1 MLTVYR
7 SLTVRIDTLD
17 DVRSSQPWE
26 MDREA
31 LARLLA
37 ALDPDSARAANRYEE
52 LRLKLIRFFEWER
65 SEIPDRDADE
75 TLNRV
80 ARRLAEGVEMKSPG
94 AFAYGIARFI
104 LREQAAEAKRKERA
118 LAELA
123 THTRAESK
131 PEDEALQDCLERCL
145 ASLPPEARWLL
156 EKYYS
161 GTDSERIPIR
171 RTLADEL
178 RVGANALRNRVLRL
192 RARLESCTGDCLKK
206 KKETE

>member
-1 MLTVYR
+1 MTVYR
-7 SLTVRIDTLD
+7 SLSVRIDTLV

-26 MDREA
+26 MNRED

-52 LRLKLIRFFEWER
+52 LRQKLIRFFEWER

-118 LAELA
+118 LAELSTQA
-123 THTRAESK
+123 K
-131 PEDEALQDCLERCL
+131 PEPNPENEALQDCLERCL

-161 GTDSERIPIR
+161 GSDSERIPNR
-171 RTLADEL
+171 RALAGEL

-192 RARLESCTGDCLKK
+192 RARLEACTGECLRK
-206 KKETE
+206 KKEIE